1 MKTCIPVLCLLL
13 LMLGCSAFES
23 KKVSKFTMTWKIDHD
38 QRNNGQSLV
47 EFEFVEFP
55 GHGIG
60 HYSNDLVEHFEKQGN
75 EEIIVVLEITRNL
88 FGDVS
93 YSEVEIDGLKKW
105 FSSFSYG
112 AISGDPLG
120 SPFE

>member
-1 MKTCIPVLCLLL
+1 MKTRIPVLCLLL
-13 LMLGCSAFES
+13 PMLGCSVFES
-23 KKVSKFTMTWKIDHD
+23 KKVSRFTMTWEIDHD
-38 QRNNGQSLV
+38 QSNNEQSLV
-47 EFEFVEFP
+47 ELEFVEFP
-55 GHGIG
+55 GHRIG
-60 HYSNDLVEHFEKQGN
+60 HYSNDLGEHLEKQGN

>member
-1 MKTCIPVLCLLL
+1 MKTRIPVLCLLL
-13 LMLGCSAFES
+13 PMLGCSVFES
-23 KKVSKFTMTWKIDHD
+23 KKVSRFTMTWEIDHD
-38 QRNNGQSLV
+38 QSNNGQSLV

-55 GHGIG
+55 GHRIG
-60 HYSNDLVEHFEKQGN
+60 HYSNDLVEHLEKQGN

-93 YSEVEIDGLKKW
+93 YSEVEIDGLEKW

-112 AISGDPLG
+112 SISGDPLG
-120 SPFE
+120 SPF